1 MDKMKTNKFLYII
14 LNFNTI
20 LNYQINLNVDY
31 KHFDILNDVINK
43 IADKDSI

>member
-1 MDKMKTNKFLYII
+1 MDKMKTNKFLDII
-14 LNFNTI
+14 HNFNTI
-20 LNYQINLNVDY
+20 LNYQINFKVDY